1 MNRSLLVV
9 SILAGTLMAGVV
21 QAKAAPAQAPA
32 PAHASQH
39 QTLQGH
45 ATSGGGKL
53 LTLQAS
59 RRRRC
64 GVILTMA
71 FAAASA
77 KLTRLG

>member
-45 ATSGGGKL
+45 ATRDGVPAYLMRKDGTLINGL
-53 LTLQAS
+53 LPTNPDAQ
-59 RRRRC
+59 
-64 GVILTMA
+64 G
-71 FAAASA
+71 
-77 KLTRLG
+77 